1 MTSANTTPPLCAGPD
16 RNPRKPRHAIPAGA
30 IDCHCHVFEDPAK
43 YPLNP
48 NRSYTP
54 QLCTREQYLAMCATL
69 GIARTVQVNASVYG
83 PDNTVTLDLI
93 AALGQD
99 RARGVA
105 GLAPDTPAAAIERL
119 DAGGFRG
126 VRLSTSVKGYGGTDA
141 IEPMSAKIRP
151 FGWHLQLHV
160 GRSAELA
167 QHEARILALPVPV
180 VFDHLGCVRGSEGVA
195 SPGFQA
201 LVRMLK
207 ARDDFW
213 VKISSWYRRSDAGPP
228 GYDDMRPIAQALIEA
243 RPDRCV
249 WGTNWPHPEC
259 HVAMPND
266 GGLLDQFCDWVG
278 DDALLKRI
286 LVDNPERLYGFAKGS

>member
-1 MTSANTTPPLCAGPD
+1 MTSNAATHIPPLCAEPD
-16 RNPRKPRHAIPAGA
+16 RTPRKPRHAIPPGT
-30 IDCHCHVFEDPAK
+30 IDCHCHVFEDQNK
-43 YPLNP
+43 YPLNA

-54 QLCTREQYLAMCATL
+54 PLCTRDDYLAMCATL

-83 PDNTVTLDLI
+83 PDNSVTLDLI

-105 GLAPDTPAAAIERL
+105 GLALDTPSAHVERL
-119 DAGGFRG
+119 NAGGFRG

-151 FGWHLQLHV
+151 FGWHIQLHV
-160 GRSAELA
+160 GKSAELA
-167 QHEARILALPVPV
+167 QHEARILKLAVPV
-180 VFDHLGCVRGSEGVA
+180 VFDHLGCVRGSEGMN

-213 VKISSWYRRSDAGPP
+213 VKLSSWYRRSDMGAP
-228 GYDDMRPIAQALIEA
+228 YDDMKPIAQALMEA

-266 GGLLDQFCDWVG
+266 GTLLDQFCDWVG
-278 DDALLKRI
+278 DEVLIKKI
-286 LVDNPERLYGFAKGS
+286 LVTNPEKLYFA